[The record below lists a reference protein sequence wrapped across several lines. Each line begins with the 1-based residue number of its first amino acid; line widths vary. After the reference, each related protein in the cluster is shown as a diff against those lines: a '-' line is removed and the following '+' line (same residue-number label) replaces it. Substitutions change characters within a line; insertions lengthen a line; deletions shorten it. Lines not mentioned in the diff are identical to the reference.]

1 MVVEIDQK
9 TSGTTIVK
17 VETNAFSTVNIVGS
31 MKHLNVLVGVVL
43 LVSFQSHAQDQWWNE
58 LRPKVVVDDS
68 SFTRTLKEAM
78 SESSVHGVAIATTES
93 GQIKSSEVFF
103 NSEDGL
109 SAPAE
114 GIEHRMQAGSI
125 SKTVAALGLLVLVEK
140 SDAISLDDPVNK
152 HLKSWKVSETL
163 FNQPITIRQLL
174 SHTAGLN
181 AHGFPGYKSIKKAAS
196 LKEVL
201 SGDGNTEAIVPIFPP
216 DSIWKYSGGGYEV
229 LQMMLE
235 DVTGMT
241 FAEYLQKEVLTPL
254 KMTNST
260 YELLTEEA
268 CPTCAFAYTEKGKRY
283 KAGWYQ
289 YPESAAAGLW
299 TTAEDLSTFF
309 IHLGKIYEGET
320 GVISSEMLKEMITP
334 VKNNYGFGLFIEER
348 DNGFY
353 IGHSGKNMGFTNEA
367 LFNLKTQNGVVVLT
381 DSDMGFGVI
390 REIENSVPGEDK
402 WLQGEQIVIHKIE
415 VSDESQEKY
424 IGKYTVKGPS
434 GNEHEANV
442 QFKKGTLTAT
452 DPRSGRIN
460 VLIPE
465 GEGVYRERRGGT
477 QVGFITKDGMMYMNW
492 GGSIQF
498 QKQ

>member
-1 MVVEIDQK
+1 
-9 TSGTTIVK
+9 
-17 VETNAFSTVNIVGS
+17 
-31 MKHLNVLVGVVL
+31 
-43 LVSFQSHAQDQWWNE
+43 
-58 LRPKVVVDDS
+58 
-68 SFTRTLKEAM
+68 
-78 SESSVHGVAIATTES
+78 
-93 GQIKSSEVFF
+93 VFF

-109 SAPAE
+109 SVPTD
-114 GIEHRMQAGSI
+114 GNNHRMQAGSI
-125 SKTVAALGLLVLVEK
+125 SKTVAALGFLVLIEK
-140 SDAISLDDPVNK
+140 NDAISLDDPVNK

-181 AHGFPGYKSIKKAAS
+181 AHGFPGYKSIKKATS

-201 SGDGNTEAIVPIFPP
+201 SGDGNTDAIVPIFPP
-216 DSIWKYSGGGYEV
+216 DSVWKYSGGGYEV

-241 FAEYLQKEVLTPL
+241 FAQYLQKEVLTPL

-309 IHLGKIYEGET
+309 IHLGEIYKGEA
-320 GVISSEMLKEMITP
+320 GVISNDMLTEMITP

-348 DNGFY
+348 DNGLY
-353 IGHSGKNMGFTNEA
+353 IGHSGKNRGFTNEA

-381 DSDMGFGVI
+381 DSDSGFGLI
-390 REIENSVPGEDK
+390 RDIQRSVPGLDK
-402 WLQGEQIVIHKIE
+402 WAGGEQIVIHE
-415 VSDESQEKY
+415 VEIADGAQEKY
-424 IGKYTVKGPS
+424 VGKYRAKDPS
-434 GNEHEANV
+434 GRVYKANV
-442 QFKKGTLTAT
+442 SFKNGTLTAK

-477 QVGFITKDGMMYMNW
+477 QVGFITKDGMIYMNW
-492 GGSIQF
+492 GGSIQLPEAIRF
-498 QKQ
+498 VYLKIYFSDWCSRVLNKAS